1 MKNLIYLFVGLLVS
15 IGAEAQNDIVSKK
28 DITLKDALGYTFY
41 PKSIDDIQSLKDGDY
56 YVVLNRNSKGSRIDK
71 YSYKTFKFVET
82 VVDGSKISVNSFT
95 SYLFSPDESKVILTT
110 DQKAIYR
117 HSYTAQHYIY
127 DLKTGEIIKLSDSYE
142 QEPTFSKDGSKIA
155 YVRDNN
161 IYYKDLKS
169 GQTHQV
175 THDGEFN
182 KIINGVADWVYEE
195 EFGFVRA
202 FDWSADGKYLAYI
215 KFDESEVPE
224 ISIDIF
230 GKELYPNQMV
240 FKYPKAGEKNSDVSL
255 HIFELSSNDT
265 KNVEVNEQGD
275 FYIPRIMW
283 NNEKHTLVYTWF
295 NRLQNHMQI
304 NSVDA
309 VSLKS
314 NNLYTEKDEKYVDLS
329 DDIQFLKDNSFVL
342 TSEKDGYRHIYHY
355 SSTGKLINQVTKG
368 NWEVTKLYG
377 IDQGA
382 KRIYYQSTENGSIN
396 RGIYSVKLNSKSKR
410 KLKTDEST
418 NNASFSSN
426 FNYFINISSTANTP
440 AKYELYS
447 SRGKKLK
454 VIEDNSDLS
463 SRMQNFKVSKKEF
476 FTIKLENNVEL
487 NAWMMKPLD
496 FDESKK
502 YPVFMYVY
510 GGPGSQTVQNSWG
523 YSNYFWFSMLA
534 QKGYIVVS
542 VDNRGTGGK
551 GADFKKCTYKE
562 LGKYEIEDQ
571 IKAAKYLSSL
581 DYVDQDRIGM
591 FGWSFGGYMT
601 SLAMTKGAD
610 VFKAGIAVAP
620 VTNWRFYDSVY
631 TERYMSVPSENASGY
646 DDNSP
651 INHVGLMKGKYLLVH
666 GSADDNV
673 HYQNTMRM
681 VESLVQA
688 NKQFDLFIYP
698 DKNHGIYGGNTRMHL
713 YTKMTNFI
721 LENL

>member
-1 MKNLIYLFVGLLVS
+1 MKNIIYLLVGLLIS
-15 IGAEAQNDIVSKK
+15 IGAEAQNDNVSKK
-28 DITLKDALGYTFY
+28 DITLNEVMGYSFY
-41 PKSIDDIQSLKDGDY
+41 PKSIDDIQSLNNGDY
-56 YVVLNRNSKGSRIDK
+56 YVVLNQGPKGSRIDK
-71 YSYKTFKFVET
+71 YSYKTLKLVET
-82 VVDGSKISVNSFT
+82 LVDGAKLSVNHFR
-95 SYLFSPDESKVILTT
+95 SYVFSPDESKVILSTNYR
-110 DQKAIYR
+110 AIYR
-117 HSYTAQHYIY
+117 HSNTAEHYIFN
-127 DLKTGEIIKLSDSYE
+127 LKSGELSKLSDSYE

-161 IYYKDLKS
+161 IYFKDLKNGETHKVTFD
-169 GQTHQV
+169 GQK
-175 THDGEFN
+175 N

-195 EFGFVRA
+195 EFSFVRA
-202 FDWSADGKYLAYI
+202 FDWSPDGKYLAFI

-230 GKELYPNQMV
+230 GDKLYPQQMV
-240 FKYPKAGEKNSDVSL
+240 FKYPKAGEKNSRVSL
-255 HIFELSSNDT
+255 HIFELSSNET
-265 KNVEVNEQGD
+265 KRVELDDSGD
-275 FYIPRIMW
+275 FYLPRIMW
-283 NNEKHTLVYTWF
+283 NNDKHTLVYTWF

-309 VSLKS
+309 VTLKS

-329 DDIQFLKDNSFVL
+329 DDIHFLNDNSFVL

-355 SSTGKLINQVTKG
+355 SAKGKLIRQVTKG

-377 IDQGA
+377 IDQ
-382 KRIYYQSTENGSIN
+382 KDNRLYYQSTENGSIN
-396 RGIYSVKLNSKSKR
+396 RGIYSVKLNSSSKR
-410 KLKTDEST
+410 NLKIDAST
-418 NNASFSSN
+418 NQASFSSN
-426 FNYFINISSTANTP
+426 FNYFINLSSTANTP

-447 SRGKKLK
+447 NRGKKLK
-454 VIEDNSDLS
+454 VIEDNSALT
-463 SRMQNFKVSKKEF
+463 SRLDDFKVSKKEF
-476 FTIKLENNVEL
+476 FTMVLENNVEV
-487 NAWMMKPLD
+487 NAWMMKPVD
-496 FDESKK
+496 FDASKK

-562 LGKYEIEDQ
+562 LGKFEIEDQ
-571 IKAAKYLSSL
+571 INAAKYFASL
-581 DYVDQDRIGM
+581 DYVDADRIGM

-631 TERYMSVPSENASGY
+631 TERYMSLPSDNANGY
-646 DDNSP
+646 DHNSP
-651 INHVGLMKGKYLLVH
+651 INHVDLMKGKYLLVH

-673 HYQNTMRM
+673 HNQNTMRM

-688 NKQFDLFIYP
+688 NKQFELFIYP